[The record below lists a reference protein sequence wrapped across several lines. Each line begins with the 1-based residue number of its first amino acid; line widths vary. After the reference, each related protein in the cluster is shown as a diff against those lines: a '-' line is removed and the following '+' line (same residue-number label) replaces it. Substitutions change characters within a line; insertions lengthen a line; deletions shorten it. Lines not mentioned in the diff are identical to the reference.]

1 MELQHWNTFEE
12 IVKEYEARGGEFALV
27 VRIMQ
32 EEMDRRLEEAS
43 QIDELDPYILAN
55 DCMNRDIAKCLGE
68 LLQELVSVRGV
79 KAMRRAFA
87 KFEEDVEWCNPDT
100 SVLEACG
107 GLLESIRKVGR
118 EV

>member
-32 EEMDRRLEEAS
+32 EEIDRRVEEAA

-55 DCMNRDIAKCLGE
+55 DCMNRDIAECLGE

-79 KAMRRAFA
+79 KAMRKAFA
-87 KFEEDVEWCNPDT
+87 KFEEDVEWCNPD
-100 SVLEACG
+100 SSILEMCD
-107 GLLESIRKVGR
+107 GLIKTITKVGK

>member
-1 MELQHWNTFEE
+1 MELQRWNSFEE

-32 EEMDRRLEEAS
+32 EEMDRRVEEAGK
-43 QIDELDPYILAN
+43 IDELDPYILAN

-68 LLQELVSVRGV
+68 LLQALVTVRGV
-79 KAMRRAFA
+79 KAMRKAFA

-100 SVLEACG
+100 SVLEMCG
-107 GLLESIRKVGR
+107 GLLESIRKVGK